1 MPLVQPM
8 PFVRSQ
14 WFDHNGDPVANG
26 FLYSYAAGTNTPLA
40 TYNDHTGSPGAL
52 NPNPVQLDSGGYA
65 DVWLTSASY
74 KLVLQDANH
83 VQLWSIDGVP
93 GLGSLISVGDLPPLF
108 TTDFTAGGLSF
119 QLDDAAAHTLF
130 GRFAGTTGAPS
141 YGAVG
146 SDKQIT
152 FNNAGGMVGSDNL
165 LWDDAAR
172 TLSLRDAAAVWM
184 SMHVPLGTGEGE
196 LAWGASGT
204 FPRIKSIITAW
215 NFTSKPSQDMY
226 FGPQNDP
233 ASTVIGGDTLI
244 PHGTIRTGIGA
255 AAGVVRLNDG
265 NQAAGVFAGARIICG
280 SLATPEAVVVA
291 ETGSIYLTTA
301 GGAGTTLWV
310 KESSPTSSTGWIG
323 K

>member
-14 WFDHNGDPVANG
+14 WFDDNGDPVANG

-52 NPNPVQLDSGGYA
+52 NPNPVLLDSGGYA
-65 DVWLTSASY
+65 DVWLTSSSY

-83 VQLWSIDGVP
+83 IQLWSIDGVP

-108 TTDFTAGGLSF
+108 TSVFAAGGLSF
-119 QLDDAAAHTLF
+119 NLDNAAANTLF

-146 SDKQIT
+146 SDQQIV
-152 FNNAGGMVGSDNL
+152 FNETGGMVGQNNLKWDYTNWRLKVVNGANNAFATLGPGSIGFATGGNPNTPPRISTLFTVFDMTSAVGQDINIGQSGNNDRFVLPASDL
-165 LWDDAAR
+165 GTIL
-172 TLSLRDAAAVWM
+172 
-184 SMHVPLGTGEGE
+184 LGTG
-196 LAWGASGT
+196 AS
-204 FPRIKSIITAW
+204 
-215 NFTSKPSQDMY
+215 
-226 FGPQNDP
+226 
-233 ASTVIGGDTLI
+233 
-244 PHGTIRTGIGA
+244 HGS
-255 AAGVVRLNDG
+255 VFLNDG
-265 NQAAGVFAGARIICG
+265 TSLAGSRAGARIIMG
-280 SLATPEAVVVA
+280 SIATPEGIVSA
-291 ETGSIYLTTA
+291 ETGSLFLTTN

-310 KESSPTSSTGWIG
+310 KESSPTVNTGWIG